1 MTNDSMYE
9 ILMNLPA
16 FRGITY
22 NKVSQIVE
30 KAKFHFLR
38 FSPGNIIVDEGEE
51 CTFVKFIIKGVA
63 KISIID
69 QAKRFSVEQTLT
81 APSMISPDFLFGRIT
96 RYPGR
101 VVAQGSE
108 DCGIVQISKNDY
120 MQLLAGD
127 EILILNML
135 NMLSMNSQQSL
146 RGALAISTGSLE
158 RRLANWIL
166 ALTQND
172 ATDIAIH
179 SERDNLYRIF
189 NIDKEIFD
197 GTIESMTRRGLV
209 DSEPFTLR
217 IKSRRELRDMLS

>member
-1 MTNDSMYE
+1 MYE

-51 CTFVKFIIKGVA
+51 CTFVKFIIKGAA

-69 QAKRFSVEQTLT
+69 KAKRFSVEQTLT

-101 VVAQGSE
+101 VSAQGAE

-135 NMLSMNSQQSL
+135 NMLSMNSQLSL

-158 RRLANWIL
+158 RRLANWII

-172 ATDIAIH
+172 ATDITIH
-179 SERDNLYRIF
+179 SERDSLYRIF

-197 GTIESMTRRGLV
+197 ETIESMTRRGLV
-209 DSEPFTLR
+209 DSEPFTLH

>member
-30 KAKFHFLR
+30 KARFHFLR
-38 FSPGNIIVDEGEE
+38 FSPGSPIVDAGEE
-51 CTFVKFIIKGVA
+51 CAFVKFLIKGSV
-63 KISIID
+63 KISIKD
-69 QAKRFSVEQTLT
+69 TARHFSVEQTLI
-81 APSMISPDFLFGRIT
+81 APSMIAPDFLFGRIT
-96 RYPGR
+96 QYPGS
-101 VVAQGSE
+101 VIAHGSE
-108 DCGIVQISKNDY
+108 ECGIVQISKNDY

-135 NMLSMNSQQSL
+135 NMLSMNSQQGL
-146 RGALAISTGSLE
+146 WGALAISNGSLE
-158 RRLANWIL
+158 RRIANWII

-172 ATDIAIH
+172 ATDIVIH
-179 SERDNLYRIF
+179 ADQDDFYRIF
-189 NIDKEIFD
+189 STDKEIFD
-197 GTIESMTRRGLV
+197 KTIESMTQRGLI

>member
-38 FSPGNIIVDEGEE
+38 FSPGSIIVDEGEE
-51 CTFVKFIIKGVA
+51 CTFVKFIIKGAA
-63 KISIID
+63 KISIND
-69 QAKRFSVEQTLT
+69 KAKRFTVEQILT

-101 VVAQGSE
+101 VVAQGPE
-108 DCGIVQISKNDY
+108 DCGVVQISKNDY

-135 NMLSMNSQQSL
+135 NMLSMNSQQGL
-146 RGALAISTGSLE
+146 WGVLAISTGSLE
-158 RRLANWIL
+158 RRLANWVL

-172 ATDIAIH
+172 ATDITIH

-197 GTIESMTRRGLV
+197 ETIESMTRRGLV
-209 DSEPFTLR
+209 DSEPFTLH